1 MYRYFITRL
10 EEKQSLIDKR
20 PADTLVQII
29 FGLLTDSNDNNIEEE
44 HFGVG
49 PLKIV
54 SLMTES
60 KDKAFFHIYEY
71 NFRDFTS
78 ET

>member
-44 HFGVG
+44 HSLKMMIRGG
-49 PLKIV
+49 PTQDCFPDDRKQ
-54 SLMTES
+54 
-60 KDKAFFHIYEY
+60 
-71 NFRDFTS
+71 R
-78 ET
+78 